1 MAGERLTRATRSD
14 WERSAEAWP
23 GCRPRLRQLPR
34 LVHRGPVLVRRPN
47 STKAQVH
54 TAVGQSSCD
63 ASSDLELSPKAGAHR
78 RDNALVPDGV
88 PRHSDR
94 AASIRLQAQPFG
106 PFTLNVGERLAGP
119 WTRPSA
125 VGS

>member
-1 MAGERLTRATRSD
+1 MRPVPTGKVGRGV
-14 WERSAEAWP
+14 AWR
-23 GCRPRLRQLPR
+23 RPRLRQLPR

-63 ASSDLELSPKAGAHR
+63 ASYPELSPKAGAHR
-78 RDNALVPDGV
+78 WDNALVPDGV

-94 AASIRLQAQPFG
+94 AASIRLQAQ
-106 PFTLNVGERLAGP
+106 LLA
-119 WTRPSA
+119 RSN
-125 VGS
+125 